1 MREVIDVLVEH
12 ADDHWLKIVTG
23 MVLMAAGWV
32 FGRYRAKTAW
42 KKKKFLDRLNVTLTS
57 IRGGKLRI
65 RTILEKRCE
74 DVFLNSV
81 ALARI
86 TAAAEKT
93 NADDAII
100 PLEEEDYWYYLND
113 VLNEISE
120 KFALGQLQADIG
132 KPVKEARY
140 LLTLTCES
148 DGPLR
153 TRKIRAMLIRKDLLT
168 DLPQKMPGL
177 ESKYHITRWNVVRQL
192 AKSYEQTPHRFL
204 EMELCL

>member
-1 MREVIDVLVEH
+1 MRELTDALVEH
-12 ADDHWLKIVTG
+12 AADHWFKIATG
-23 MVLMAAGWV
+23 VVLMAAGWF
-32 FGRYRAKTAW
+32 FGRFRAKTAW
-42 KKKKFLDRLNVTLTS
+42 KKKKFLDRLNVTLNS

-81 ALARI
+81 ALATI

-93 NADDAII
+93 TADDAII
-100 PLEEEDYWYYLND
+100 PLPEKDYWYYLND
-113 VLNEISE
+113 VLNEIAE

-132 KPVKEARY
+132 KPVKEVRY

-153 TRKIRAMLIRKDLLT
+153 TRKIRAMLIRKELLT
-168 DLPQKMPGL
+168 NLPQKIPEF

-192 AKSYEQTPHRFL
+192 AKAYEATPHRFL

>member
-1 MREVIDVLVEH
+1 MRELIDALVEH
-12 ADDHWLKIVTG
+12 AADHWIKVATG
-23 MVLMAAGWV
+23 LVLMAAGWC
-32 FGRYRAKTAW
+32 FGRYREKTAW
-42 KKKKFLDRLNVTLTS
+42 KKRKFLDRLNVTLNS
-57 IRGGKLRI
+57 IRGGKFRI

-81 ALARI
+81 ASATI

-93 NADDAII
+93 TADDAII
-100 PLEEEDYWYYLND
+100 PLPERDYWYYLND

-132 KPVKEARY
+132 KPVKATTY
-140 LLTLTCES
+140 VMTLTCES

-153 TRKIRAMLIRKDLLT
+153 TRKIRAMLIRKELLAN
-168 DLPQKMPGL
+168 LPEKMPAL
-177 ESKYHITRWNVVRQL
+177 ESKYHITRWNVLRQL
-192 AKSYEQTPHRFL
+192 AQTYQTTPHRFL

>member
-12 ADDHWLKIVTG
+12 AADHWIKIVTG
-23 MVLMAAGWV
+23 VALMVAGWF

-42 KKKKFLDRLNVTLTS
+42 NKKKFLDRLNVTLNS

-65 RTILEKRCE
+65 RTILETRCE

-81 ALARI
+81 ALAKI

-93 NADDAII
+93 TADDAII
-100 PLEEEDYWYYLND
+100 PLPEKDYWYYLND

-120 KFALGQLQADIG
+120 KFALGQFQADIG
-132 KPVKEARY
+132 KPVQEARY

-168 DLPQKMPGL
+168 NLPQEIPEF
-177 ESKYHITRWNVVRQL
+177 ESKYHITRWKVVRQL
-192 AKSYEQTPHRFL
+192 AKSYETTPHRFL
-204 EMELCL
+204 EMKLCL

>member
-1 MREVIDVLVEH
+1 MREIIDALVEH
-12 ADDHWLKIVTG
+12 GTDHWIKVATG
-23 MVLMAAGWV
+23 LVLMAAGWF

-42 KKKKFLDRLNVTLTS
+42 KKREFLDRLHVSLNS
-57 IRGGKLRI
+57 IRDGKLRI

-81 ALARI
+81 AAATI

-93 NADDAII
+93 TADDAII
-100 PLEEEDYWYYLND
+100 PLPEKDYWYYLND

-132 KPVKEARY
+132 QPVKATTY
-140 LLTLTCES
+140 VITLTCES
-148 DGPLR
+148 GGPVR
-153 TRKIRAMLIRKDLLT
+153 TRKIRAMLIRKELLT
-168 DLPQKMPGL
+168 KLPSKMPAL
-177 ESKYHITRWNVVRQL
+177 ESKYHITRWNVLRQL
-192 AKSYEQTPHRFL
+192 AKAYETTPHRFL